1 METGKKILQI
11 GNYPPPMCGWAMQL
25 KLATDELRRQGHV
38 CEILKINEGRQIK
51 SPEYVDVQGGLDYL
65 VKIWKFALRGYDLN
79 VHVNGMSKKGYA
91 LALAAAITGRLVGR
105 PALVTF
111 HGGLSQD
118 FFPKHD
124 GSAAHWAFYL
134 LFVLAGRIACDSQPI
149 HDEMVK
155 YGISRNKIQSIATF
169 SPQYLQFT
177 PVALPDGVEVFLQ
190 RHSYVFL
197 SYVSFRTEYR
207 LEVLREGMKR
217 FHALEPNTG
226 HIWLGFPDKE
236 LPAAQEFVSQ
246 WPNAERNSL
255 LLLGNLNHDQ
265 FLTLLSRCTIYL
277 RTPACDGV
285 AASVLEAVALRVP
298 VVASENG
305 RRPNGVITY
314 RDTDAADMVDKL
326 SFVIQHL
333 QDVRSSLQPESTEDN
348 IGQMVDWLVG
358 KASAPGGASAIA
370 EDKTIVTGTSTWR

>member
-1 METGKKILQI
+1 
-11 GNYPPPMCGWAMQL
+11 MCGWAMQL
-25 KLATDELRRQGHV
+25 KLVMEELRRRGHA
-38 CEILKINEGRQIK
+38 CEILKINEGRQVK

-65 VKIWKFALRGYDLN
+65 IKIWKFALRGYRLN

-91 LALAAAITGRLVGR
+91 LALAAVITGRLVGR

-124 GSAAHWAFYL
+124 ASVVHWAFYL
-134 LFVLAGRIACDSQPI
+134 LFALAGRIACDSQPI
-149 HDEMVK
+149 HDEITK

-177 PVALPDGVEVFLQ
+177 PVALPDEVETFLQ

-197 SYVSFRTEYR
+197 SYVSFRAEYR

-217 FHALEPNTG
+217 FRELEPQTG
-226 HIWLGFPDKE
+226 YIWLGFPEKE
-236 LPAAQEFVSQ
+236 LPAAQEFVNQ
-246 WPNAERNSL
+246 WPNDERNSL

-314 RDTDAADMVDKL
+314 DDADAADMVDKL
-326 SFVIQHL
+326 SFVTQHL
-333 QDVRSSLQPESTEDN
+333 YDVRSNLQSGSTEDN
-348 IGQMVDWLVG
+348 IGQMADWLVG
-358 KASAPGGASAIA
+358 RANTPGGESAIA
-370 EDKTIVTGTSTWR
+370 EDKTIVTGSSTWR